1 MHFALCTAYFAVL
14 LVLAMYG
21 LHRSHLVLTVL
32 FHKRTLRDLKD
43 AVPEL
48 PAAGI
53 EERLGLPH
61 VTIHLPLY
69 NEATG
74 GGRLLDHVP
83 TVGWPRARR
92 EIQVLHAS
100 TDQTP
105 SLVL

>member
-1 MHFALCTAYFAVL
+1 MDFALCTAYFAVL

-53 EERLGLPH
+53 EERLDLPH
-61 VTIHLPLY
+61 VTIQLPLY
-69 NEATG
+69 TAATA
-74 GGRLLDHVP
+74 
-83 TVGWPRARR
+83 VGHLHAPVAQASWTRAR
-92 EIQVLHAS
+92 LHIP
-100 TDQTP
+100 D
-105 SLVL
+105 LDE